1 MILILLFLIIIYF
14 IIKSNKNYKVNENEN
29 ENDKENENIIE
40 PVKNTKHVRFS
51 DKLDY
56 YEGMESQI
64 ISSTLPPIKV
74 IEDKSSKSPSFYS
87 KSWYGNY
94 YLENTNDT
102 ELKSIYDTNNEMNL
116 NPRPEDE
123 KNIDF
128 KLMNSSNKIQDIY
141 NSYTNNYKDYE
152 KKKIIN
158 NNQDKILDGAS
169 DLSYYVPDTWIYENE
184 NIINGG
190 NIQDGLTGYDDMAVI
205 NTSIY

>member
-14 IIKSNKNYKVNENEN
+14 IIKSNKNYNINEN
-29 ENDKENENIIE
+29 ENENIIE
-40 PVKNTKHVRFS
+40 PAKNTKHVRFS

-56 YEGMESQI
+56 YEGMESQT
-64 ISSTLPPIKV
+64 ISNILPPLKV
-74 IEDKSSKSPSFYS
+74 IEDKTSKSPSFYS
-87 KSWYGNY
+87 NTWYGNY
-94 YLENTNDT
+94 YLENGNNT

-128 KLMNSSNKIQDIY
+128 KLMNTSNKIKDIY
-141 NSYTNNYKDYE
+141 NSYANNYKDYE

-158 NNQDKILDGAS
+158 NNQDKILDGAA

-190 NIQDGLTGYDDMAVI
+190 NIQDGLTGYDDMAIV

>member
-14 IIKSNKNYKVNENEN
+14 IIKLNKNYNVN
-29 ENDKENENIIE
+29 ENENIIE
-40 PVKNTKHVRFS
+40 PIESMKHVRFS

-56 YEGMESQI
+56 YEEMEPQI
-64 ISSTLPPIKV
+64 ISSILPPIKV
-74 IEDKSSKSPSFYS
+74 FEDKSSKSSSFYS
-87 KSWYGNY
+87 NTWYGNY
-94 YLENTNDT
+94 YLEDANDK
-102 ELKSIYDTNNEMNL
+102 ELKNIYKTNNDMNL

-128 KLMNSSNKIQDIY
+128 KLMNSSNKIKDIY

-190 NIQDGLTGYDDMAVI
+190 NIQDGLTGYDDMAVV

>member
-14 IIKSNKNYKVNENEN
+14 IIKLNKNEHSSENIEN
-29 ENDKENENIIE
+29 IKNIIE
-40 PVKNTKHVRFS
+40 PIKNTKHVRFS

-56 YEGMESQI
+56 YEEKNELQH
-64 ISSTLPPIKV
+64 ISNILPPLKV
-74 IEDKSSKSPSFYS
+74 IEEDKSSKSPSFYS
-87 KSWYGNY
+87 NTWYGNY
-94 YLENTNDT
+94 YLENTNNT

-116 NPRPEDE
+116 NPRLEDE

-128 KLMNSSNKIQDIY
+128 KLMNSSNKIKDIY
-141 NSYTNNYKDYE
+141 NSYANNYKDYE

-190 NIQDGLTGYDDMAVI
+190 NIQDGLTGYDDMAVV

>member
-14 IIKSNKNYKVNENEN
+14 IIKLNKNEYPIVNIENI
-29 ENDKENENIIE
+29 ENIIE
-40 PVKNTKHVRFS
+40 PIKHTKHVRFS

-56 YEGMESQI
+56 YEEKNEPQT
-64 ISSTLPPIKV
+64 ISNILPPLKV

-87 KSWYGNY
+87 NTWYGNY
-94 YLENTNDT
+94 YLEKGNDT

-128 KLMNSSNKIQDIY
+128 KLMNSSNKIKDIY
-141 NSYTNNYKDYE
+141 NSYANNYKDYE

-190 NIQDGLTGYDDMAVI
+190 NIQDELTGYDDMAIV